1 MTDSTRHLR
10 AAALLLLAAAIWGFA
25 FAAQRLGA
33 QHVGTFTFN
42 AIRFA
47 MGAGLLGIVIAV
59 LDRRRGWHAPRRRAA
74 TRAALVPGTV
84 TGALLAV
91 AAGLQQAALAE
102 TTAGNAAFV
111 TGLYMVL
118 VPLAAVAHGKRVGLP
133 TVTGIVAAVG
143 GLYLISVTDTL
154 RLHPGD
160 GLVMLSAVG
169 FAAQI
174 LLVDY
179 YAGRLARLRF
189 AATQFLSCAVFSA
202 LAALVWDAAPFAGLH
217 LAIAPLVYTG
227 ILSVGVAY
235 TLQVVAQRDAIAT
248 HAALIM
254 SMESVFGALGGALFL
269 GENMG
274 PRGYGGAALMLT
286 GIVVSQIGAAPRTPS
301 GEPRAST
308 HERTP
313 RTAAS

>member
-1 MTDSTRHLR
+1 VYGVPVTDSTRHLR
-10 AAALLLLAAAIWGFA
+10 AALLLLLAAAIWGFS

-33 QHVGTFTFN
+33 LHAGPFTFN

-47 MGAGLLGIVIAV
+47 MGAGLLGIVIV
-59 LDRRRGWHAPRRRAA
+59 VVDRLRGRSPRRRRAA
-74 TRAALVPGTV
+74 TRAALVPGVV

-118 VPLAAVAHGKRVGLP
+118 VPLAAVARGKRVGLP

-154 RLHPGD
+154 HLHPGD

-189 AATQFLSCAVFSA
+189 AAIQFLSCAVCSA
-202 LAALVWDAAPFAGLH
+202 LAALIWDAEPFAGIQ
-217 LAIAPLVYTG
+217 LAIVPLTYTG
-227 ILSVGVAY
+227 ILSVGIAY

-254 SMESVFGALGGALFL
+254 AMESVFGALGGALFL

-274 PRGYGGAALMLT
+274 VRGYSGAALMLA

-301 GEPRAST
+301 ARQPARPG
-308 HERTP
+308 
-313 RTAAS
+313 